1 MQIFSLIEDELAV
14 LVTAKKMLRR
24 HIAVLKPLRDQS
36 SMISISDHDQN
47 VKISRHSSS
56 QVLYAC
62 PLAKS
67 ERSPLETFH
76 PVFSAHPQVHV
87 AQ

>member
-24 HIAVLKPLRDQS
+24 HIAVPKPLRDQS
-36 SMISISDHDQN
+36 SMISASDHDKH
-47 VKISRHSSS
+47 VKSSRLSFS

-62 PLAKS
+62 PLAEP
-67 ERSPLETFH
+67 ERFY
-76 PVFSAHPQVHV
+76 PVFSARPQVHV
-87 AQ
+87 A